1 MARLKKEMLDLQNE
15 HFRLQVDLSGSR
27 LTAKEK
33 DVIGLL
39 LAGHSV
45 KAISIMRNRSLKT
58 VSSQKQNAYK
68 KLGVRNDIGL
78 FPWLLKGWGMQ
89 VSYRSKETDAA
100 AGTGAAQGCRCRC
113 CSSGAVDEYR
123 K

>member
-1 MARLKKEMLDLQNE
+1 
-15 HFRLQVDLSGSR
+15 
-27 LTAKEK
+27 KEK

-58 VSSQKQNAYK
+58 VSSQKQSAYK
-68 KLGVRNDIGL
+68 KLGVRSDIG
-78 FPWLLKGWGMQ
+78 LLKGWGMQ

-113 CSSGAVDEYR
+113 CSSGVVDEYR
-123 K
+123 T

>member
-1 MARLKKEMLDLQNE
+1 MARQKKEMLDLQNE

-58 VSSQKQNAYK
+58 VSSQKQSAYK
-68 KLGVRNDIGL
+68 KLGVRSDIG
-78 FPWLLKGWGMQ
+78 LLKGWGMQ

-113 CSSGAVDEYR
+113 CSSGVVDEYR

>member
-1 MARLKKEMLDLQNE
+1 MARQKKEMLALQNE

-39 LAGHSV
+39 LAGHGV

-58 VSSQKQNAYK
+58 VSSQKQNAPVQSRDADA
-68 KLGVRNDIGL
+68 GVAAPGL
-78 FPWLLKGWGMQ
+78 WMN
-89 VSYRSKETDAA
+89 
-100 AGTGAAQGCRCRC
+100 TGNE
-113 CSSGAVDEYR
+113 SEVDGR
-123 K
+123 MS

>member
-1 MARLKKEMLDLQNE
+1 MARQKKEMLALQNE

-39 LAGHSV
+39 LAGHGV

-68 KLGVRNDIGL
+68 KLGVRNDIRTDIVTFAPDRKKAIRL
-78 FPWLLKGWGMQ
+78 RHYWLHAG
-89 VSYRSKETDAA
+89 RSA
-100 AGTGAAQGCRCRC
+100 C
-113 CSSGAVDEYR
+113 CDLLS
-123 K
+123 

>member
-1 MARLKKEMLDLQNE
+1 MLDLQYE

-58 VSSQKQNAYK
+58 VSSQKQSAYK
-68 KLGVRNDIGL
+68 KLGVRSDIGL
-78 FPWLLKGWGMQ
+78 FLGLLKGRGML
-89 VSYRSKETDAA
+89 VCHRSEEPVAT
-100 AGTGAAQGCRCRC
+100 AGQINTGAEQGYRYRC
-113 CSSGAVDEYR
+113 CRSGDVDEYR